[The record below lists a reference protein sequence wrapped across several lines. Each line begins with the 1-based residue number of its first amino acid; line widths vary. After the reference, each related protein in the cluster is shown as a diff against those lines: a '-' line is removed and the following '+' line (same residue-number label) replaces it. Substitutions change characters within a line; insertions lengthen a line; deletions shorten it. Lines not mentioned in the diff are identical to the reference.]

1 MGDLDESLKA
11 VAEARRRKKELRRL
25 LEVLYEQYKLVKTEI
40 KLHEERIE
48 NLMSTRE
55 YSAYLDTIKIDT
67 SLEFPI
73 HLDRKET
80 GKK

>member
-1 MGDLDESLKA
+1 
-11 VAEARRRKKELRRL
+11 
-25 LEVLYEQYKLVKTEI
+25 
-40 KLHEERIE
+40 
-48 NLMSTRE
+48 MSTRE

-73 HLDRKET
+73 HLDRKEA

>member
-1 MGDLDESLKA
+1 MGELDESLKA
-11 VAEARRRKKELRRL
+11 VAQARRRKKELRSL
-25 LEVLYEQYKLVKTEI
+25 LEVLYEEYKLVKTEI

-48 NLMSTRE
+48 QLMSTKE

-73 HLDRKET
+73 LSDSRSTEKE
-80 GKK
+80 